1 MKGFGRRCCNR
12 KNGGHDFIFAISL
25 MKLLILLKQYTDQTV
40 QLISDGKIWRIVV
53 SAVGSDE
60 LKTVATKSRQDA
72 ISLPKGKAF
81 IQI

>member
-1 MKGFGRRCCNR
+1 
-12 KNGGHDFIFAISL
+12 
-25 MKLLILLKQYTDQTV
+25 MKLLIFLKQYTDQTV